1 MIAQTLHVFK
11 DGRHFVVACVDGG
24 DIVIGVT
31 PDEEKA
37 AEGHLTGGQLLTVL
51 PLAQAVEIA
60 RAILAHQAATAPRFA
75 SLDDDVDFDMEW
87 VHDLNYG
94 AGYYRAEL

>member
-11 DGRHFVVACVDGG
+11 DGRDFVVAGVDGG

-60 RAILAHQAATAPRFA
+60 RAILAHQAATA
-75 SLDDDVDFDMEW
+75 LDDDVDFDMEW